1 MNKKTNEY
9 TKKINRLI
17 KTFIWIAILVF
28 LLGVLIS
35 IVQYAREKMKSQNNA
50 NKSSNEQYIINLQ
63 DGDIVFDKEKKIEF
77 EMNNLTDNAN
87 YKIIIKVNDEIEIT
101 QDITEKNN
109 TYNIIMNSEGKNNIQ
124 IIIVFNNEEVFNK
137 RYIIYYIEPYVKNFG
152 DDG

>member
-63 DGDIVFDKEKKIEF
+63 DGDIVFDKEKKNRI
-77 EMNNLTDNAN
+77 
-87 YKIIIKVNDEIEIT
+87 
-101 QDITEKNN
+101 
-109 TYNIIMNSEGKNNIQ
+109 
-124 IIIVFNNEEVFNK
+124 
-137 RYIIYYIEPYVKNFG
+137 
-152 DDG
+152 

>member
-50 NKSSNEQYIINLQ
+50 NKSSN
-63 DGDIVFDKEKKIEF
+63 
-77 EMNNLTDNAN
+77 
-87 YKIIIKVNDEIEIT
+87 
-101 QDITEKNN
+101 
-109 TYNIIMNSEGKNNIQ
+109 
-124 IIIVFNNEEVFNK
+124 
-137 RYIIYYIEPYVKNFG
+137 
-152 DDG
+152 